1 MRSVQEEFLITFFKN
16 LRKGSVYN
24 RKWWNPLS
32 LSIYLHDIIASE
44 QIQNVIELGT
54 GNGVSATWMALGGAN
69 VWTCDTT
76 VRPKVWEDENFPL
89 PHIANR
95 ILAFEIEA
103 DKFLRANAHSGP
115 TPTIKSSELFFLD
128 AATSEKSFRRDMKV
142 VADVAEEDD
151 IIVAPIGHS
160 EIYNCW
166 LKMAGAGFKVFI
178 NSSTESFTLKWPNDG
193 NLRAW

>member
-1 MRSVQEEFLITFFKN
+1 MRSFQEEALATFFKN

-32 LSIYLHDIIASE
+32 LSIYLHDIIASK
-44 QIQNVIELGT
+44 QIRNVVELGT
-54 GNGVSATWMALGGAN
+54 GNGVTAAWMALGGAN
-69 VWTCDTT
+69 VWTCDTA
-76 VRPKVWEDENFPL
+76 VRPKVWENENFPL

-95 ILAFEIEA
+95 ILAFEAES
-103 DKFLRANAHSGP
+103 DRFLRTNAHSGP
-115 TPTIKSSELFFLD
+115 TPTIKSPELFFLD

-151 IIVAPIGHS
+151 IIVSPMGHS

-166 LKMAGAGFKVFI
+166 LKMASAGFKVRI
-178 NSSTESFTLKWPNDG
+178 NSESFTLKWPNDG
-193 NLRAW
+193 HLRSW